1 MCCCGYDWPDVI
13 HLLFNANSFPLLDMV
28 NQARKQCGSRL
39 YANNKFIEKII
50 DELDGETYT
59 KSVGRKN
66 GAEIEIAEMSIK
78 QVT

>member
-1 MCCCGYDWPDVI
+1 MIGQMLSICCST
-13 HLLFNANSFPLLDMV
+13 LTLFLFWIWSIRLASS
-28 NQARKQCGSRL
+28 AGSRL